1 MTTRVIVAAMHGW
14 PVDVTP
20 VTVGCAVIPVGD
32 TARVPSGEEREFYVH
47 SGQDLLIH
55 EVQPDEM
62 EADDGNDPLRL
73 ARPSAQASAR
83 MALVTANKIV
93 EETLLR
99 EIDALQADGQFYDRR
114 WLAIARTGLEQAF
127 MDLTRAIFRP
137 GRVKLPG
144 DPQ

>member
-1 MTTRVIVAAMHGW
+1 MTTRVLVSALHGW

-20 VTVGCAVIPVGD
+20 VTVGCAFIPAGD
-32 TARVPSGEEREFYVH
+32 KVRVPAGEEREFHVH

-55 EVQPDEM
+55 EVQPGESDV
-62 EADDGNDPLRL
+62 AGGHDPLPVAGYTDQDA
-73 ARPSAQASAR
+73 ARVQ
-83 MALVTANKIV
+83 LVNANKLS
-93 EETLLR
+93 EEYLLR
-99 EIDALQADGQFYDRR
+99 SIDVMQSDGSAFDSR

-127 MDLTRAIFRP
+127 MALNRAIFRP